1 MVRALLIRGMIVGV
15 IAGLLA
21 FGFAKLFGE
30 PQVDSAIAF
39 EDQMHQAMHMG
50 AEAELVSREVQSTI
64 GLFTG
69 VVVYSAAF
77 GGLFALVF
85 AYASGRIGNVGP
97 RATAAILAAAVFVAI
112 VLVPALKY
120 PPSPPAVGDPDTIRF
135 RSGMFFLL
143 MAISVAAM
151 VAAFAAARR
160 LAVRFGGWNGALMA
174 GGGFVVVI
182 AAALWLLPAIN
193 EVPAQFPAVV
203 LWRFRVASL
212 GIELILW
219 TVIGLLF
226 GALTERSLAAGYRG
240 HPRPALS

>member
-1 MVRALLIRGMIVGV
+1 MVRSLLIRGMIVGV
-15 IAGLLA
+15 VAGLLA

-39 EDQMHQAMHMG
+39 EDQMQQAMHMG
-50 AEAELVSREVQSTI
+50 AEEELVSREVQSTI

-85 AYASGRIGNVGP
+85 AFASGRIGNFGP

-120 PPSPPAVGDPDTIRF
+120 PPNPPSVGDSDTIRF
-135 RSGMFFLL
+135 RSGMFFLM
-143 MAISVAAM
+143 MAVSVAAM
-151 VAAFAAARR
+151 VAAFGAARR
-160 LAVRFGGWNGALMA
+160 LAGRFGGWNGALLA
-174 GGGFVVVI
+174 AGGFVVVI

-193 EVPAQFPAVV
+193 EVPEHFPAVV

-226 GALTERSLAAGYRG
+226 GALTERSLAAQYRFT
-240 HPRPALS
+240 RPALS

>member
-1 MVRALLIRGMIVGV
+1 PVPLGDTPMVRALLIRGMIVGV

-50 AEAELVSREVQSTI
+50 AEAELVSREVQSSI

-69 VVVYSAAF
+69 VVVYGAAF

-85 AYASGRIGNVGP
+85 AFASGRIGNVGP

-120 PPSPPAVGDPDTIRF
+120 PPSPPAVGDADTIRF

-160 LAVRFGGWNGALMA
+160 LAPRFGGWDGALLAA
-174 GGGFVVVI
+174 GGLRVVT
-182 AAALWLLPAIN
+182 AAALWLLPALH
-193 EVPAQFPAVV
+193 EGPAQVPAGGA
-203 LWRFRVASL
+203 W
-212 GIELILW
+212 
-219 TVIGLLF
+219 GLR
-226 GALTERSLAAGYRG
+226 GAL
-240 HPRPALS
+240 

>member
-1 MVRALLIRGMIVGV
+1 MVRSLLIRGMIVGV

-21 FGFAKLFGE
+21 FGFAKLLGE
-30 PQVDSAIAF
+30 PPVDSAIAF
-39 EDQMHQAMHMG
+39 EDQMHQAMQMG

-64 GLFTG
+64 GLLTG

-85 AYASGRIGNVGP
+85 AFASGRIGNVGP

-120 PPSPPAVGDPDTIRF
+120 PPSPPSVGDPDTIRF
-135 RSGMFFLL
+135 RSGMFFLM

-160 LAVRFGGWNGALMA
+160 LAGRFGGWNGTLLAA
-174 GGGFVVVI
+174 GGFVVVI

-240 HPRPALS
+240 RPRPALS

>member
-21 FGFAKLFGE
+21 FGFAKLLGE

-85 AYASGRIGNVGP
+85 AFSSGRIGNIGP
-97 RATAAILAAAVFVAI
+97 RGTAAILAAAVFVAI

-120 PPSPPAVGDPDTIRF
+120 PPSPPAVGDADTIRF

-160 LAVRFGGWNGALMA
+160 LAGRFGA
-174 GGGFVVVI
+174 GTARRLPP
-182 AAALWLLPAIN
+182 AASSW
-193 EVPAQFPAVV
+193 
-203 LWRFRVASL
+203 
-212 GIELILW
+212 
-219 TVIGLLF
+219 
-226 GALTERSLAAGYRG
+226 
-240 HPRPALS
+240 